1 MPLGLHALVGQSV
14 LSSVC
19 ANGITHIDGM
29 ISSKGCSLSGLG
41 IVLVSRDGQYLSS
54 VSRIEPISASLG
66 KLHLHPVTETHQFRP
81 TLTYLDALS
90 RKSKRGGG
98 NDSDSDDGP
107 PPDPD
112 DPTPTV
118 TMKKEKKPAGDAKEV
133 QVSARR
139 ADDKSGATVGG
150 LSAVRREMLHIP
162 RVEEDEAWEPLEF
175 CDVSV
180 RIAALGL
187 RFQYSKF

>member
-1 MPLGLHALVGQSV
+1 MDKAKELGSARVDDDREKNQE
-14 LSSVC
+14 SSVKTREGEEPRLSEVRLRSEEIPHR
-19 ANGITHIDGM
+19 NVYM
-29 ISSKGCSLSGLG
+29 IG
-41 IVLVSRDGQYLSS
+41 IVRD
-54 VSRIEPISASLG
+54 
-66 KLHLHPVTETHQFRP
+66 VTETHQFRP

-90 RKSKRGGG
+90 RKGKRGGG

-112 DPTPTV
+112 DPAPTV
-118 TMKKEKKPAGDAKEV
+118 TTKKEKKPSGDAREV

-150 LSAVRREMLHIP
+150 LSAVRREMLHIL

-175 CDVSV
+175 SDVSV
-180 RIAALGL
+180 RIVTLGL
-187 RFQYSKF
+187 SNTYFF

>member
-1 MPLGLHALVGQSV
+1 MTP
-14 LSSVC
+14 
-19 ANGITHIDGM
+19 
-29 ISSKGCSLSGLG
+29 
-41 IVLVSRDGQYLSS
+41 YLS
-54 VSRIEPISASLG
+54 PG

-98 NDSDSDDGP
+98 NDSDSDEGP

-112 DPTPTV
+112 DPTPV
-118 TMKKEKKPAGDAKEV
+118 TAKREKKPAGDAKEV

-150 LSAVRREMLHIP
+150 LSAVRREMLHIL

-180 RIAALGL
+180 RTLVSHAPRSQNSNSLQSDPSGSAFESVFSTSDEPLQCRSNVTTFIKDIQGL
-187 RFQYSKF
+187 